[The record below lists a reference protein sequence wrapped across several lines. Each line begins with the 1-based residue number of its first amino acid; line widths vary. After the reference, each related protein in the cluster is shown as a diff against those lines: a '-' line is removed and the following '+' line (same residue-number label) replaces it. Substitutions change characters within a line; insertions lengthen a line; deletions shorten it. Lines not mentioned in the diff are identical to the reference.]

1 MLNSWYGRKLVPRLN
16 LKSWQDRQSLIHII
30 IFTRDAT
37 KCICILWILPWQI
50 HCILHLN
57 LMTSHLVIKESNGWI
72 PKCNTWKVKIGTKFI
87 IRVRVF
93 FHVGS
98 VFLRYSCFADG
109 TLRLLMSR
117 WFLRITN
124 EMKMIKRIFLT
135 NFM

>member
-1 MLNSWYGRKLVPRLN
+1 MGEYPN
-16 LKSWQDRQSLIHII
+16 
-30 IFTRDAT
+30 
-37 KCICILWILPWQI
+37 
-50 HCILHLN
+50 
-57 LMTSHLVIKESNGWI
+57 VIPE
-72 PKCNTWKVKIGTKFI
+72 KVTIGTKFI
-87 IRVRVF
+87 IHVRVF

-98 VFLRYSCFADG
+98 VFLRYSCFADE